1 MIRRPPRSTLF
12 PYTTLFRSDVPR
24 LPEAVVS
31 AAHAVV
37 DRQPVDPTSEAHR
50 NALIRPQRI
59 REPEPSRIDIGH
71 RPGRVAR
78 ESGCYP
84 ADCTWAE
91 EVRARDVRKGP
102 AEHFPIGL
110 RLQDDPPA
118 PIPGLDALVSREWH
132 RTGGRVVRAAHR
144 IAPGGCL
151 DTEPER
157 NVSLGVRCRVLEPHT
172 ADQAHVAHAR

>member
-12 PYTTLFRSDVPR
+12 PYTTLFRS
-24 LPEAVVS
+24 
-31 AAHAVV
+31 
-37 DRQPVDPTSEAHR
+37 Q
-50 NALIRPQRI
+50 
-59 REPEPSRIDIGH
+59 
-71 RPGRVAR
+71 
-78 ESGCYP
+78 
-84 ADCTWAE
+84 
-91 EVRARDVRKGP
+91 VRRRGVCKGP

-118 PIPGLDALVSREWH
+118 PIPGLDALESREWH

>member
-50 NALIRPQRI
+50 NTLIRPHSI

-78 ESGCYP
+78 GPRCYAAQRP
-84 ADCTWAE
+84 RADL
-91 EVRARDVRKGP
+91 VRRRGVCKGP

-118 PIPGLDALVSREWH
+118 PIPGLDALESREWH

-144 IAPGGCL
+144 IAPGEIG
-151 DTEPER
+151 R
-157 NVSLGVRCRVLEPHT
+157 
-172 ADQAHVAHAR
+172 AHV